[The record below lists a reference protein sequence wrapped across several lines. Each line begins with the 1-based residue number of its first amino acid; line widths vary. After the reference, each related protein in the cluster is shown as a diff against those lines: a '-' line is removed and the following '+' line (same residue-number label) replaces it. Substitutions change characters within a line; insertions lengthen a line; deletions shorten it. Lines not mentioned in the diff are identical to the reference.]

1 MFSNKS
7 KFHYKLQQILLYC
20 DNSNI
25 YLKSLYNMFT
35 KLYLETTNPQLKFN
49 QLFIPT
55 IFVPMLFSVMFHTII
70 YALFCN
76 MVSYIFLNK
85 ILTNQINI
93 RLIISL
99 ILIMFFGFFA
109 RFLHVKDVYSAYN
122 GDMVKTRN
130 HLDKLYISWIFIS

>member
-7 KFHYKLQQILLYC
+7 KIHYKLLQIVLYC
-20 DNSNI
+20 HNSNI

-35 KLYLETTNPQLKFN
+35 KLYLETTNPKLNFY
-49 QLFIPT
+49 QLFLPT
-55 IFVPMLFSVMFHTII
+55 IFVPMLFSVLFHTII
-70 YALFCN
+70 YVAFCN

-85 ILTNQINI
+85 MLSSEINKKLIL
-93 RLIISL
+93 SL
-99 ILIMFFGFFA
+99 ILIMVFGFIA
-109 RFLHVKDVYSAYN
+109 RFIHVKDVYSAYN